1 MSNAKKFQEI
11 ISSPQFA
18 SAIAKRTEEIEVALK
33 IKKLR
38 LELGL
43 TQLELAE
50 KMGVTQTVISRIES
64 LEGGITTGTIA
75 KFCKATGLE
84 LDFIKPSDSISI
96 FEIANYILG
105 QGEKLLGDNF
115 DISNLKINKLLFFI
129 DRDLFDKLG
138 FRYFNFT
145 LQAWEHGPVYPDLYH
160 RYKGFGRDSIKESIL
175 QITLPESIKKIID
188 KCLNKFI
195 NLSAKELELET
206 HKLDIWKNAISKGR
220 NTEIEF

>member
-1 MSNAKKFQEI
+1 MSNVQKLQEI
-11 ISSPQFA
+11 ISSPEFA

-33 IKKLR
+33 IKKHR

-43 TQLELAE
+43 TQLQLAE

-64 LEGGITTGTIA
+64 LDGGITTGTIA

-84 LDFIKPSDSISI
+84 LDFIKPAGSLSI

-105 QGEKLLGDNF
+105 QGEKLLDDNF

-129 DRDLFDKLG
+129 DKDLFEELG
-138 FRYFNFT
+138 FRYFHFN

-175 QITLPESIKKIID
+175 EINLPEAIKKTVDKSIKT
-188 KCLNKFI
+188 NI
-195 NLSAKELELET
+195 NLSAKELEIKS
-206 HKLDIWKNAISKGR
+206 HKLDIWIKAIAKGR
-220 NTEIEF
+220 NTNIEF